1 MRISLILVATVA
13 RYSSDVCAVAR
24 RTDAWGY
31 AGAEPGTRPTTVR
44 GPRVGRV
51 RPSIV
56 PDARGSPAGS
66 GNNAL
71 GGPGDRDLLAGT
83 AGPVAQLDRPLRQ
96 PAADGHD
103 RGHAQQLGVLEL
115 HPGRHLRAVVVEH
128 REAGGHQLLGQ

>member
-56 PDARGSPAGS
+56 PDARGSAAGS
-66 GNNAL
+66 GNDAL
-71 GGPGDRDLLAGT
+71 SGLRDRDLLALA
-83 AGPVAQLDRPLRQ
+83 AGPVAHLDGALGQ

-103 RGHAQQLGVLEL
+103 RGHPEQLGVLEL
-115 HPGRHLRAVVVEH
+115 DPGRHLRPVVVEH
-128 REAGGHQLLGQ
+128 GQAGGD